1 MTHTVVPS
9 AAGTVN
15 TAAAPAI
22 NLPPG
27 GARRSKLTAGVL
39 FVLSRRRMLQRMT
52 RKYGAAFIVDVPMFG
67 PAVIITDP
75 ELARQA
81 LLTNPDD
88 LGNIQPN
95 LSRILGAGSVFALD
109 GAAHRRRRNLLSPP
123 FHGKRVRGYEQ
134 IIVEETLREIATWP
148 IGKPFETLRPMNRI
162 TINVILRAI
171 FGAEGAELDKLRIG
185 LPKWVTLGSR
195 LAALPIPIRSYG
207 RFTPW
212 GRMAAWRAEYEVVLD
227 KLIADARSD
236 PDFANRTDVLAL
248 LLRSTYEDGAAMTRQ
263 EIGDELLTLLAAGHE
278 TTAST
283 LAWVFERLSRHPQ
296 LLDELTAEVDAG
308 GNTLRRA
315 TIREVQRV
323 RTVIDFSGRHVYAP
337 SIQIGEWVIPRG
349 YSVIVAIN
357 QVHQNPAAF
366 DDPHGFDPK
375 RYLDGSPSAFEWM
388 PYGGGTRRCP
398 GSTFANLE
406 MDVVL
411 RTVLERLT
419 IEPTSAP
426 GEKFHSRGV
435 AFTPKKGGRITVR
448 PRS

>member
-1 MTHTVVPS
+1 MTHTVAS
-9 AAGTVN
+9 
-15 TAAAPAI
+15 TAAHTVETPDSPAI

-27 GARRSKLTAGVL
+27 PRASKLTAGMM
-39 FVLSRRRMLQRMT
+39 FILSRRRALQRLT
-52 RKYGAAFIVDVPMFG
+52 RKYGAAFTVDVPLFG
-67 PAVIITDP
+67 PTVIVTDP
-75 ELARQA
+75 ELARQV
-81 LLTNPDD
+81 LLTNPED

-95 LSRILGAGSVFALD
+95 LSRILGSGSVFALD
-109 GAAHRRRRNLLSPP
+109 GADHRRRRNLLSPP
-123 FHGKRVRGYEQ
+123 FHGKRVRAYEE

-148 IGKPFETLRPMNRI
+148 TGQPFETLRPMNRI

-171 FGAEGAELDKLRIG
+171 FGAEGAELDKLRTG

-195 LAALPIPIRSYG
+195 LAALPIPIRPYG

-212 GRMAAWRAEYEVVLD
+212 GRLAAWRAEYETVLD
-227 KLIADARSD
+227 KLIEDVRAD
-236 PDFANRTDVLAL
+236 PDFESRSDVLTL
-248 LLRSTYEDGAAMTRQ
+248 LLNSSYEDGTAMTRQ

-283 LAWVFERLSRHPQ
+283 MAWVFERLSRYPQ
-296 LLDELTAEVDAG
+296 LLDELTAEADAG

-349 YSVIVAIN
+349 YSVIIAIN
-357 QVHQNPAAF
+357 QVHQNPGAF
-366 DDPHGFDPK
+366 TDPDGFDPN
-375 RYLDGSPSAFEWM
+375 RYIAGSPSAFEWM

-411 RTVLERLT
+411 RTVLQHLT
-419 IEPTSAP
+419 IEPTTAP
-426 GEKFHSRGV
+426 GEKVHSRGI
-435 AFTPKKGGRITVR
+435 AFTPKDGGRITVR
-448 PRS
+448 RRD

>member
-1 MTHTVVPS
+1 MTHLV
-9 AAGTVN
+9 AGT
-15 TAAAPAI
+15 AADAIEPTDSPAI

-27 GARRSKLTAGVL
+27 PRNSKLTAGLL
-39 FVLSRRRMLQRMT
+39 FILSRRRALLGLT
-52 RKYGAAFIVDVPMFG
+52 RRYGAAFTVDVPMFG
-67 PAVIITDP
+67 PTVFVTDP
-75 ELARQA
+75 ELARQV
-81 LLTNPDD
+81 LLTSPED

-95 LSRILGAGSVFALD
+95 LSRILGEGSVFALD

-123 FHGKRVRGYEQ
+123 FHGKRVRAYEQ
-134 IIVEETLREIATWP
+134 IIVEETLREMATWP
-148 IGKPFETLRPMNRI
+148 IGKPFDTFRPMNRI

-171 FGAEGAELDKLRIG
+171 FGAEGADLDKLRIG

-195 LAALPIPIRSYG
+195 LAALPIPIRRYG

-212 GRMAAWRAEYEVVLD
+212 GRLAAWRAEYELVLD
-227 KLIADARSD
+227 KLIADVRAD
-236 PDFANRTDVLAL
+236 PDFENRSDVLTL
-248 LLRSTYEDGAAMTRQ
+248 LLSSTYEDGTAMTRK

-283 LAWVFERLSRHPQ
+283 MAWVFERLSRHPS
-296 LLDELTAEVDAG
+296 LLGELTAEADAG

-337 SIQIGEWVIPRG
+337 SVTIGEWVIPRG

-357 QVHQNPAAF
+357 EIHRNPGAF
-366 DDPHGFDPK
+366 DAPDEFDPK
-375 RYLDGSPSAFEWM
+375 RYLTGSPSAFEWL

-398 GSTFANLE
+398 GSTFANVE
-406 MDVVL
+406 MDLVL
-411 RTVLERLT
+411 RTVLQRLV
-419 IEPTSAP
+419 IEPTTAP

-435 AFTPKKGGRITVR
+435 AFTPKNGGRITVR
-448 PRS
+448 RRD

>member
-1 MTHTVVPS
+1 MTHTVAS
-9 AAGTVN
+9 
-15 TAAAPAI
+15 TAAHTVETPDSPAI

-27 GARRSKLTAGVL
+27 PRGSKLAAGLHFILARRQAV
-39 FVLSRRRMLQRMT
+39 RRQT
-52 RKYGAAFIVDVPMFG
+52 RKYGAAFTVEIPMFG
-67 PAVIITDP
+67 PTVIVTDP
-75 ELARQA
+75 ELARQV
-81 LLTNPDD
+81 LLTNPED

-95 LSRILGAGSVFALD
+95 LSRILGSGSVFALD
-109 GAAHRRRRNLLSPP
+109 GADHRRRRNLLSPP
-123 FHGKRVRGYEQ
+123 FHGKRVRAYEE

-148 IGKPFETLRPMNRI
+148 TGKPFETLRPMNRI

-171 FGAEGAELDKLRIG
+171 FGAEGAELDKLRVG

-195 LAALPIPIRSYG
+195 LAALPIPVRGYG

-212 GRMAAWRAEYEVVLD
+212 GRLATWRAEYETVLD
-227 KLIADARSD
+227 KLIEDVRAD
-236 PDFANRTDVLAL
+236 PDFENRTDVLTL
-248 LLRSTYEDGAAMTRQ
+248 LLNSSYEDGTAMTRQ

-283 LAWVFERLSRHPQ
+283 MAWVFERLSRYPQ
-296 LLDELTAEVDAG
+296 LLDELTAEADAG

-349 YSVIVAIN
+349 YSVIIAIN
-357 QVHQNPAAF
+357 QVHQNPGAF
-366 DDPHGFDPK
+366 TDPDGFDPK
-375 RYLDGSPSAFEWM
+375 RYIAGSPSAFEWM

-411 RTVLERLT
+411 RTVLQHLT
-419 IEPTSAP
+419 IEPTTAP
-426 GEKFHSRGV
+426 GEKVHSRGI
-435 AFTPKKGGRITVR
+435 AFTPKDGGRITVR
-448 PRS
+448 RRD

>member
-1 MTHTVVPS
+1 MTHTVDS
-9 AAGTVN
+9 
-15 TAAAPAI
+15 TAANTVDVPAAPPI

-27 GARRSKLTAGVL
+27 PNGSKLISGLL
-39 FVLSRRRMLQRMT
+39 FTLSRRRVLRRLT
-52 RKYGAAFIVDVPMFG
+52 DKYGAAFTVELPLFG
-67 PAVIITDP
+67 PSVIVTDP
-75 ELARQA
+75 ELIRQVM
-81 LLTNPDD
+81 LTDPED

-95 LSRILGAGSVFALD
+95 LSRILGEGSVFALD

-123 FHGKRVRGYEQ
+123 FHGKRVKAYEQ
-134 IIVEETLREIATWP
+134 IIVEETMAEMATWP
-148 IGKPFETLRPMNRI
+148 VGKPFATLRPMNRI

-171 FGAEGAELDKLRIG
+171 FGAEGAELEKLRVG
-185 LPKWVTLGSR
+185 LPRWVTLGSR
-195 LAALPIPIRSYG
+195 LVALPIPIREYG

-212 GRMAAWRAEYEVVLD
+212 GRMAAWRAEYETVVD
-227 KLIADARSD
+227 KLIDDVRSD
-236 PDFANRTDVLAL
+236 PEFDSRTDVLSL
-248 LLRSTYEDGAAMTRQ
+248 LLSSAYEDGVTMTRK

-283 LAWVFERLSRHPQ
+283 MAWVFERLSRQPA
-296 LLDELTAEVDAG
+296 LINELTAEADAG
-308 GNTLRRA
+308 DATLRRA

-349 YSVIVAIN
+349 HSVIVGIN

-366 DDPHGFDPK
+366 DNAEDFDPK
-375 RYLDGSPSAFEWM
+375 RYLTGSPSAFEWM

-411 RTVLERLT
+411 RTVLQHMT
-419 IEPTSAP
+419 IEPTTAP
-426 GEKFHSRGV
+426 AEKFHSRGV
-435 AFTPKKGGRITVR
+435 AFTPKQGGRITVR
-448 PRS
+448 RRN

>member
-1 MTHTVVPS
+1 MTYTMAS
-9 AAGTVN
+9 TAAGTVE
-15 TAAAPAI
+15 TPDSPAI
-22 NLPPG
+22 NLPPS
-27 GARRSKLTAGVL
+27 ARGFKLIAGVL
-39 FVLSRRRMLQRMT
+39 FILSRRRVLQRLT
-52 RKYGAAFIVDVPMFG
+52 AKYGAAFTVEVPLFG
-67 PAVIITDP
+67 PTVIVTDP
-75 ELARQA
+75 DLVRQVM
-81 LLTNPDD
+81 LTNPED

-95 LSRILGAGSVFALD
+95 LSRVLGSGSVFALD

-123 FHGKRVRGYEQ
+123 FHGKSVRAYEQ
-134 IIVEETLREIATWP
+134 IIVEETLREIAGWP
-148 IGKPFETLRPMNRI
+148 TGKPFETFGPMNRI
-162 TINVILRAI
+162 TLNVILRTI
-171 FGAEGAELDKLRIG
+171 FGAEGAELDQLRAL
-185 LPKWVTLGSR
+185 LPKWVTLGAR
-195 LAALPIPIRSYG
+195 LAALPIPIRRYG

-212 GRMAAWRAEYEVVLD
+212 GRLETWRAHYDAILD
-227 KLIADARSD
+227 KLIADVRAD
-236 PDFANRTDVLAL
+236 PDFENRSDVLTL
-248 LLRSTYEDGAAMTRQ
+248 LLRSNHEDGTTMNRQ

-283 LAWVFERLSRHPQ
+283 MAWVFERLSRYPQ
-296 LLDELTAEVDAG
+296 LLDELTAEADAG

-337 SIQIGEWVIPRG
+337 SIQVGEWVIPRG

-357 QVHQNPAAF
+357 QVHQNAAAF
-366 DDPHGFDPK
+366 DDSHGFDPK
-375 RYLDGSPSAFEWM
+375 RYINGSPSAFEWM

-419 IEPTSAP
+419 IEPTTAP
-426 GEKFHSRGV
+426 GEKYHSRGV

-448 PRS
+448 RRD

>member
-1 MTHTVVPS
+1 MTHTVAV
-9 AAGTVN
+9 
-15 TAAAPAI
+15 TAADTAETSVSPAI

-27 GARRSKLTAGVL
+27 PRASKLTAGLL
-39 FVLSRRRMLQRMT
+39 FILSRRTALKRLT
-52 RKYGAAFIVDVPMFG
+52 RKYGAAISVDVPMFG
-67 PAVIITDP
+67 PTVLITDP
-75 ELARQA
+75 ELARQV
-81 LLTNPDD
+81 LLTSPDD
-88 LGNIQPN
+88 LGNVQPN

-123 FHGKRVRGYEQ
+123 FHGKRVRAYEQ

-185 LPKWVTLGSR
+185 LPKWVTLGSK
-195 LAALPIPIRSYG
+195 LAALPIPIRPYG
-207 RFTPW
+207 RLTPW
-212 GRMAAWRAEYEVVLD
+212 GRLAAWRAEYEIVLD
-227 KLIADARSD
+227 KLIEDVRAD
-236 PDFANRTDVLAL
+236 PDFESRSDVLTL
-248 LLRSTYEDGAAMTRQ
+248 LLSSTYEDGTVMTRQ

-283 LAWVFERLSRHPQ
+283 MAWVFERLSRFPE
-296 LLDELTAEVDAG
+296 LLDELTAEADAG
-308 GNTLRRA
+308 GATLRRA

-337 SIQIGEWVIPRG
+337 SIQVGEWVIPRG
-349 YSVIVAIN
+349 HSVIVAIN
-357 QVHQNPAAF
+357 QIHQNSAAF
-366 DDPHGFDPK
+366 NDPDEFDPK

-411 RTVLERLT
+411 RTVLQNLT
-419 IEPTSAP
+419 IEPTTAP
-426 GEKFHSRGV
+426 GEKFHSRGI
-435 AFTPKKGGRITVR
+435 AFTPKKGGQITVR
-448 PRS
+448 PRG

>member
-1 MTHTVVPS
+1 MTHTVAS
-9 AAGTVN
+9 
-15 TAAAPAI
+15 TAADAAAAQVHPAI

-27 GARRSKLTAGVL
+27 PRASKLTAGVL
-39 FVLSRRRMLQRMT
+39 FILSRRRALQRLT
-52 RKYGAAFIVDVPMFG
+52 RRYGAAFTIDVPLFG
-67 PAVIITDP
+67 PTVFVTDP
-75 ELARQA
+75 ELARQV
-81 LLTNPDD
+81 LLTSPDD

-95 LSRILGAGSVFALD
+95 LSRILGRGSVFALD

-123 FHGKRVRGYEQ
+123 FHGKSVRAYEQ
-134 IIVEETLREIATWP
+134 IIVEETLREIAGWP
-148 IGKPFETLRPMNRI
+148 TGKPFETFGPMNRI
-162 TINVILRAI
+162 TLNVILRTI
-171 FGAEGAELDKLRIG
+171 FGAEGAELDQLRAI

-195 LAALPIPIRSYG
+195 LAALPIPIRQYG

-212 GRMAAWRAEYEVVLD
+212 GQLEAWRAHYDVILD
-227 KLIADARSD
+227 KLIADVRAD
-236 PDFANRTDVLAL
+236 PDFENRSDVLTL
-248 LLRSTYEDGAAMTRQ
+248 LLRSNHEDGTTMTRQ
-263 EIGDELLTLLAAGHE
+263 ELGDELLTLLAAGHE

-283 LAWVFERLSRHPQ
+283 MAWVFERLSRYPQ
-296 LLDELTAEVDAG
+296 LLDELTAEADAG
-308 GNTLRRA
+308 GNRLRRA

-357 QVHQNPAAF
+357 QLHQNSGAF
-366 DDPHGFDPK
+366 DDPEAFDPK

-411 RTVLERLT
+411 RTVLERLA
-419 IEPTSAP
+419 IEPTTAP

-448 PRS
+448 RRD